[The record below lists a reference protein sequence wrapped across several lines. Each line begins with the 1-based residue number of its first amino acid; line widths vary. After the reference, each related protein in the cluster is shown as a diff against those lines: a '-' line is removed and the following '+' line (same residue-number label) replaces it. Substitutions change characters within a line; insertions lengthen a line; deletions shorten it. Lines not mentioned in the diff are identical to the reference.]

1 MNMKKEFPK
10 SKACAAKCL
19 FAVMKGLKDNGG
31 SMPSKD
37 ILPYVEN
44 NVSFTEWESERAGKM
59 QYIRWR
65 ASLQFYSIDYS
76 VAGYIVKKN
85 GVWYLTPEGEAVL
98 PLGAEEIMDRANTA
112 YHAFDKERKAN
123 AENDEPDEDDD
134 NTKERILDLEELED
148 KARSGIQDF
157 IRTKGPYEFQDIVA
171 ALLRAMGYYTPFIA
185 PKGKDG
191 GIDIVAYL
199 DPLGAKEPRVK
210 VQVKHYPD
218 NPISAKDIRALVG
231 VLKAGDIGLF
241 VTSGSFSPD
250 ARREAMNSKEYIRI
264 IDGSEFIDMWN
275 EYYDKMSDEDKNRLP
290 LKRIPFL
297 GSNE

>member
-1 MNMKKEFPK
+1 MQ
-10 SKACAAKCL
+10 
-19 FAVMKGLKDNGG
+19 GLKENGG
-31 SMPSKD
+31 SMPSRD
-37 ILPYVEN
+37 ILPYVEKK
-44 NVSFTEWESERAGKM
+44 VSFTEWESERAGKM
-59 QYIRWR
+59 QGIRWHIR
-65 ASLQFYSIDYS
+65 IQFYSISYS
-76 VAGYIVKKN
+76 VAGYIIKKN
-85 GVWYLTPEGEAVL
+85 GVWYLTPEGESAL
-98 PLGAEEIMDRANTA
+98 PLGAENIMNTA
-112 YHAFDKERKAN
+112 ISAYHKYKKEQKEET
-123 AENDEPDEDDD
+123 ENPEPDEEEDS
-134 NTKERILDLEELED
+134 TKKHIIDLEELED
-148 KARSGIQDF
+148 KARAGIQDF
-157 IRTKGPYEFQDIVA
+157 MRTKGPYEFQDIVA

-185 PKGKDG
+185 PRGKDG

-218 NPISAKDIRALVG
+218 SPISAKDIRALVG

-275 EYYDKMSDEDKNRLP
+275 EYYDRMSDEDKNRLP

>member
-1 MNMKKEFPK
+1 MKEFSK
-10 SKACAAKCL
+10 SKACAAKAL
-19 FAVMKGLKDNGG
+19 YAVMQGLKANGG
-31 SMPSKD
+31 SSPSKD
-37 ILPYVEN
+37 ILPYVEK
-44 NVSFTEWESERAGKM
+44 NVAFTEWENERAGKL
-59 QYIRWR
+59 QNVRWH
-65 ASLQFYSIDYS
+65 ANLQFYSIDYS
-76 VAGYIVKKN
+76 VAGYIVKKK
-85 GVWYLTPEGEAVL
+85 GVWYLTPEGEVVL
-98 PLGAEEIMDRANTA
+98 PLGAEEIMIRANAA
-112 YHAFDKERKAN
+112 YHAFDKERKNNLAN
-123 AENDEPDEDDD
+123 ADEEEGDDAD
-134 NTKERILDLEELED
+134 TKERIIDLEELED
-148 KARSGIQDF
+148 KARSGIQEF

-199 DPLGAKEPRVK
+199 DPLGVKEPRVK

-290 LKRIPFL
+290 LKRIAFL